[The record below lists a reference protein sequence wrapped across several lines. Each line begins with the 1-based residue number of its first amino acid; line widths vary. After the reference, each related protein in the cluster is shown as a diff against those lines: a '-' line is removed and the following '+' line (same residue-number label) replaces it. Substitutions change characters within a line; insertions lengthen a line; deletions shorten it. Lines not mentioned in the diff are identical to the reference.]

1 MLPGF
6 LLVRLRQ
13 LGMLGNLKS
22 SVGDLIETQRRFR
35 LVHILGWQDLKA
47 RYKRSLLGPFW
58 LTLSTGVLIASMTLI
73 LGASMRIPMVDY
85 LPYVTIGYIM
95 FNKLTSVITESCQAF
110 ISSSSM
116 IRQVPVPLFVYVER
130 VVWRNLLKLGHDIV
144 LIPLAFWIVSRSIN
158 LNALYFVP
166 GFLLFLLNVTWVGLL
181 LGVLSTRYRDLP
193 MTVGSILPIFFYL
206 TPIIWMPDFMPGKL
220 GLRLLEFNPFYHM
233 ISLVRAPLMGDIPSY
248 NTWIFCGIAA
258 VLGWI
263 VAMLVYARSRDRVV
277 FWL

>member
-1 MLPGF
+1 
-6 LLVRLRQ
+6 
-13 LGMLGNLKS
+13 
-22 SVGDLIETQRRFR
+22 
-35 LVHILGWQDLKA
+35 
-47 RYKRSLLGPFW
+47 
-58 LTLSTGVLIASMTLI
+58 
-73 LGASMRIPMVDY
+73 
-85 LPYVTIGYIM
+85 
-95 FNKLTSVITESCQAF
+95 
-110 ISSSSM
+110 
-116 IRQVPVPLFVYVER
+116 
-130 VVWRNLLKLGHDIV
+130 
-144 LIPLAFWIVSRSIN
+144 
-158 LNALYFVP
+158 
-166 GFLLFLLNVTWVGLL
+166 
-181 LGVLSTRYRDLP
+181 